1 MSFLDMVSTVSDTMD
16 TALPF
21 IRKFPLLLQW
31 PENLTSSK
39 MIPFVHIR
47 CYDAVNKEA
56 KEKANIFLPLPNI
69 AIKYN
74 GKWQPF
80 DNKLQQVGSIV
91 KEYKNVLEGNFA
103 GAADYAP
110 GSLEKLLGK
119 LGDNSWNNSF
129 QNLAKRAT
137 NPLQSFA
144 YKGPDFREFSLDF
157 NFAAR
162 NAEESEEI
170 YNIITTLKYLMHPAV
185 EGAETESGSKFWVYP
200 EDWQVDLYNGIG
212 DAGEYLFKF
221 KRSLCT
227 ELRVSYGANGLNA
240 FFRNTGAPVSCQVS
254 MQFTEK
260 TLLSKEDIAQGF

>member
-1 MSFLDMVSTVSDTMD
+1 MSYLDMLSAAGDVLDN
-16 TALPF
+16 AIPYL
-21 IRKFPLLLQW
+21 REFPNILQW
-31 PENLTSSK
+31 PENLTTSK

-69 AIKYN
+69 SIKYK

-80 DNKLQQVGSIV
+80 DNKLQKVGSIV
-91 KEYKNVLEGNFA
+91 KEYKNVMEGNFA
-103 GAADYAP
+103 GASDYAP
-110 GSLEKLLGK
+110 GALEKLLGK
-119 LGDNSWNNSF
+119 LGDNDWANSF
-129 QNLAKRAT
+129 QYLAKRAT

-157 NFAAR
+157 VFAAR
-162 NAEESEEI
+162 NAKESEEI
-170 YNIITTLKYLMHPAV
+170 YSIIETLKLLMHPAV

-200 EDWQVDLYNGIG
+200 EDWQVDLYNGVGPAG
-212 DAGEYLFKF
+212 DYLFKF

-227 ELRVSYGANGLNA
+227 ELSVSYGANGYNA

-260 TLLSKEDIAQGF
+260 TLLTKEDIKRGF